1 MAKHE
6 VQRNDVRT
14 SPRTAPRRRPPR
26 KRKTWIW
33 IIVAVVVVLAVVS
46 TQGKKEEQPAQS
58 EPISTA
64 TPVQVEK
71 LTFTLTEGEKG
82 PYGSEVT
89 FNANTD
95 MPETQ
100 IIYHVP
106 AGTYTVNNTSGYPG
120 QLSVNS
126 DETVVN
132 ESGWEEP
139 AEVASTLWLDVGGT
153 GTITVQD
160 GQYIELHFNSVELIQ
175 Q

>member
-6 VQRNDVRT
+6 AQRNDV
-14 SPRTAPRRRPPR
+14 RTAPRRRPPR
-26 KRKTWIW
+26 KRKIWIW
-33 IIVAVVVVLAVVS
+33 IIVAVVVVLAVIS
-46 TQGKKEEQPAQS
+46 TQGKQEEQPAQS
-58 EPISTA
+58 ETISTA
-64 TPVQVEK
+64 TPVQAER
-71 LTFTLTEGEKG
+71 LTFILTEGEKG

-100 IIYHVP
+100 IIYHIP
-106 AGTYTVNNTSGYPG
+106 AGTYTVNNISGYAG

-139 AEVASTLWLDVGGT
+139 AEVAATLWLDVGGT